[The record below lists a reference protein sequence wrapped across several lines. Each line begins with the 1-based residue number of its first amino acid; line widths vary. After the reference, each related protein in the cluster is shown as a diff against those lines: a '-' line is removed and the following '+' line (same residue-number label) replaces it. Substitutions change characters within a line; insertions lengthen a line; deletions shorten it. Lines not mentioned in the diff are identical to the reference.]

1 MTSALQ
7 SARAV
12 AGPISAC
19 AGIGLRTVHHAE
31 LLAAR
36 APVGWLEGHSEN
48 YFSEGGA
55 QRDIIERL
63 RADYPLSLHGVGLSL
78 GTTDPLD
85 ADHLRRLRALVDRTE
100 PALVSEHLSWSS
112 AGGRFMNDL
121 LPLPY
126 TEEALAHVSARVR
139 QLQDYLG
146 RQVLIE
152 NISSYLRFTGAQLEE
167 WEFLTALAG
176 QADCLLLVD
185 INNIYVNACNH
196 GFDATRFLGGLPR
209 ARVRELH
216 LAGHTINHHNGR
228 EIRIDT
234 HSAPVCEAVWQLYE
248 QALDCYGPLPTLI
261 EWDTD
266 IPALDV
272 LVAEAHKADQYLE
285 SRRDLA
291 A

>member
-1 MTSALQ
+1 
-7 SARAV
+7 
-12 AGPISAC
+12 
-19 AGIGLRTVHHAE
+19 VHHAE

-48 YFSEGGA
+48 YFCEGGA
-55 QRDIIERL
+55 QREVIERL

-85 ADHLRRLRALVDRTE
+85 ADHLRKLRDLVRRTE

-112 AGGRFMNDL
+112 VGGRFMNDL

-126 TEEALAHVSARVR
+126 TEEALAHASARVR
-139 QLQDYLG
+139 YLQDYLG

-152 NISSYLRFTGAQLEE
+152 NISSYLRFADEQLEE
-167 WEFLTALAG
+167 WEFLAALAQ

-185 INNIYVNACNH
+185 INNIHINACNH
-196 GFDATRFLGGLPR
+196 GFDAQQYMAALPR
-209 ARVRELH
+209 ERVRELH
-216 LAGHTINHHNGR
+216 LAGHVINHHDGR

-234 HSAPVCEAVWQLYE
+234 HSAPVCQAVWHLYE
-248 QALDCYGPLPTLI
+248 QALDCFGPVPTLI
-261 EWDTD
+261 EWDAD
-266 IPALDV
+266 IPALEV
-272 LVAEAHKADQYLE
+272 LVAEAHKADRYLE
-285 SRRDLA
+285 QRRAIA